1 MESTLR
7 LRGGV
12 LYFFVTGILY
22 FLQVDQS
29 LVFRSVCVVSHS
41 SKRLRF
47 CWFGFGFLAFL
58 ESSKFDLVN
67 TLFHCSKLTLCRE
80 TFKLPN
86 RFLCLELV
94 PTFSIIRIN
103 NNNNNYRDKYNCRK
117 WQCHSRHSPSNICSK
132 LDHVQ
137 FVERVSSI
145 LKHLF
150 CTLFADKLFIQFTV
164 LASQDDI
171 PRPPT
176 YYVMYDNQ
184 EKNIKSIQKLVV
196 SSVPAP
202 GQ

>member
-103 NNNNNYRDKYNCRK
+103 NN
-117 WQCHSRHSPSNICSK
+117 SRTFEINFYDIKFNLIPVTGDEKHPLNQPNALYGIVFYSLFGLLYFCSGNSK
-132 LDHVQ
+132 FLANLQ
-137 FVERVSSI
+137 FYSFV
-145 LKHLF
+145 LG
-150 CTLFADKLFIQFTV
+150 KLFISRKCMLLLV
-164 LASQDDI
+164 L
-171 PRPPT
+171 R
-176 YYVMYDNQ
+176 
-184 EKNIKSIQKLVV
+184 
-196 SSVPAP
+196 
-202 GQ
+202 